1 MNATGELA
9 RAVSLLDQIIDLLEQ
24 HGERTTLHALRSAAL
39 AGEAGITADDGVS
52 PPEAAAEARRR
63 LQSIGRAYTD
73 IVLKPRPPE
82 TMDEVNTH
90 FDELRGELARALT
103 AAERG

>member
-1 MNATGELA
+1 MNAIDQIR
-9 RAVSLLDQIIDLLEQ
+9 RAVSLLEQIIDLLEQ
-24 HGERTTLHALRSAAL
+24 HGERTALQGLRSAAK
-39 AGEAGITADDGVS
+39 AGEAGITDDGPS

-82 TMDEVNTH
+82 TMHEVNTH
-90 FDELRGELARALT
+90 FDELRGALARALT
-103 AAERG
+103 AAERGS